1 VDEGARLS
9 DLIRSLGLA
18 LVGTMH
24 PKMLWLSFRPFLIV
38 SIFWGIVIWLIWSPA
53 LEILRTF
60 LTASIFTSW
69 IQSGLEYVGF
79 DEARAWIAPLFLV
92 ILLIPIIAISLLVFI
107 AFSTVPAVVDSVVK
121 QKAYEGI
128 MRIKGG
134 SLVGSFFYTL
144 WSALI
149 CLALVMLTLP
159 VWWIPPLFAILPPLL
174 WGWLTMRLMAYD
186 VLLDHATAEER
197 NQLLEEHR
205 WTLLGM
211 GVVAGLIGAVPTFF
225 WATSVLA
232 LVLFPFV
239 SFVALWIYSLIF
251 IFSALWFSHFLLYAL
266 KQLRQKE
273 QLNTI
278 DTSAT
283 LIANSSNS
291 GLIDG

>member
-1 VDEGARLS
+1 MSE
-9 DLIRSLGLA
+9 LIRSLGLA

-38 SIFWGIVIWLIWSPA
+38 SIFWGVVIWLIWSPA
-53 LEILRTF
+53 LEMLRTF

-92 ILLIPIIAISLLVFI
+92 ILLIPLIAISLLVFI
-107 AFSTVPAVVDSVVK
+107 AFSTVPAVVDSVAK

-134 SLVGSFFYTL
+134 SFVGSFFYTL

-211 GVVAGLIGAVPTFF
+211 GVVAGMIGAVPTFF

-251 IFSALWFSHFLLYAL
+251 IFSALWFSHFLLHAL
-266 KQLRQKE
+266 MQLRQKE

-283 LIANSSNS
+283 LIANPSNP
-291 GLIDG
+291 GVIDG

>member
-1 VDEGARLS
+1 LS

-53 LEILRTF
+53 LEMLRTF

-69 IQSGLEYVGF
+69 IQSGLEHVGF

-121 QKAYEGI
+121 QKAYEGLV
-128 MRIKGG
+128 RIKGG
-134 SLVGSFFYTL
+134 SFVGSFFYTL

-186 VLLDHATAEER
+186 VLLDHATPEER

-211 GVVAGLIGAVPTFF
+211 GVVAGMIGAVPTFF

-251 IFSALWFSHFLLYAL
+251 IFSALWFSHFLLHAL

-273 QLNTI
+273 HMNTI
-278 DTSAT
+278 DTSVT
-283 LIANSSNS
+283 LIANPSNP
-291 GLIDG
+291 GAIDG

>member
-1 VDEGARLS
+1 LS

-38 SIFWGIVIWLIWSPA
+38 SIFWGVVIWLIWSPA
-53 LEILRTF
+53 LEMLRTF

-92 ILLIPIIAISLLVFI
+92 ILLIPIITISLLVFI
-107 AFSTVPAVVDSVVK
+107 AFSTVPAVVDSVAK

-134 SLVGSFFYTL
+134 SFIGSFFYTL

-186 VLLDHATAEER
+186 VLLDHATPEER

-211 GVVAGLIGAVPTFF
+211 GVVAGMIGAVPTFF

-251 IFSALWFSHFLLYAL
+251 IFSALWFSHFLLHAL

-273 QLNTI
+273 HMNTI

-283 LIANSSNS
+283 LITNPSNP
-291 GLIDG
+291 GVIDG

>member
-1 VDEGARLS
+1 MS

-53 LEILRTF
+53 LEMLRTF

-121 QKAYEGI
+121 QKAYEGLV
-128 MRIKGG
+128 RIKGG
-134 SLVGSFFYTL
+134 SFVGSFFYTL

-186 VLLDHATAEER
+186 VLLDHATPDER

-211 GVVAGLIGAVPTFF
+211 GVVAGMIGAVPTFF

-251 IFSALWFSHFLLYAL
+251 IFSALWFSHFLLHAL

-273 QLNTI
+273 HMNTI

-283 LIANSSNS
+283 LITNPSNP
-291 GLIDG
+291 GVIDG

>member
-1 VDEGARLS
+1 MS

-38 SIFWGIVIWLIWSPA
+38 SIFWGVVIWLIWSPA
-53 LEILRTF
+53 LEMLRTF

-107 AFSTVPAVVDSVVK
+107 AFSTVPAVVDSVAK

-134 SLVGSFFYTL
+134 SFVGSFFYTL

-186 VLLDHATAEER
+186 VLLDHATSEER

-211 GVVAGLIGAVPTFF
+211 GVVAGMIGAVPTFF

-251 IFSALWFSHFLLYAL
+251 IFSALWFSHFLLHAL

-273 QLNTI
+273 HKNTI

-283 LIANSSNS
+283 LITNPSNP
-291 GLIDG
+291 GVIDG

>member
-1 VDEGARLS
+1 MS

-38 SIFWGIVIWLIWSPA
+38 SIFWGVVIWLIWSPA
-53 LEILRTF
+53 LEMLRTF

-92 ILLIPIIAISLLVFI
+92 ILLIPIITISLLVFI

-121 QKAYEGI
+121 QKAYEGLD
-128 MRIKGG
+128 RIKGG
-134 SLVGSFFYTL
+134 SFIGSFFYTL

-186 VLLDHATAEER
+186 VLLDHATPEER

-211 GVVAGLIGAVPTFF
+211 GVVAGMIGAVPTFF

-251 IFSALWFSHFLLYAL
+251 IFSALWFSHFLLHAL

-273 QLNTI
+273 HMNTI

-283 LIANSSNS
+283 LITNPSNP
-291 GLIDG
+291 GVIDG

>member
-1 VDEGARLS
+1 LS

-53 LEILRTF
+53 LEMLRTF

-121 QKAYEGI
+121 QKAYEGLV
-128 MRIKGG
+128 RIKGG
-134 SLVGSFFYTL
+134 SFVGSFFYTL

-186 VLLDHATAEER
+186 VLLDHATPDER
-197 NQLLEEHR
+197 SQLLEEHR

-211 GVVAGLIGAVPTFF
+211 GVVAGMIGAVPTFF

-251 IFSALWFSHFLLYAL
+251 IFSALWFSHFLLHAL

-273 QLNTI
+273 HMNTI

-283 LIANSSNS
+283 LITNPSNP
-291 GLIDG
+291 GVIDG

>member
-1 VDEGARLS
+1 LS

-38 SIFWGIVIWLIWSPA
+38 SIFWGVVIWLIWSPA
-53 LEILRTF
+53 LEMLRTF

-121 QKAYEGI
+121 QKAYEGLV
-128 MRIKGG
+128 RIKGG
-134 SLVGSFFYTL
+134 SFVGSFFYTL

-186 VLLDHATAEER
+186 VLLDHATSEER

-211 GVVAGLIGAVPTFF
+211 GVVAGMIGAVPTFF

-251 IFSALWFSHFLLYAL
+251 IFSALWFSHFLLHAL

-273 QLNTI
+273 HKNTI

-283 LIANSSNS
+283 LITNPSNP
-291 GLIDG
+291 GVIDG

>member
-1 VDEGARLS
+1 LS

-38 SIFWGIVIWLIWSPA
+38 SIFWGVVIWLIWSPA
-53 LEILRTF
+53 LEMLRTF

-92 ILLIPIIAISLLVFI
+92 ILLIPIITISLLVFI

-121 QKAYEGI
+121 QKAYEGLV
-128 MRIKGG
+128 RIKGG
-134 SLVGSFFYTL
+134 SFIGSFFYTL

-186 VLLDHATAEER
+186 VLLDHATSEER

-211 GVVAGLIGAVPTFF
+211 GVVAGMIGAVPTFF

-251 IFSALWFSHFLLYAL
+251 IFSALWFSHFLLHAL

-273 QLNTI
+273 HMNTV

-283 LIANSSNS
+283 LITNPSNP
-291 GLIDG
+291 GVIDG

>member
-1 VDEGARLS
+1 MS

-38 SIFWGIVIWLIWSPA
+38 SIFWGVVIWLIWSPA
-53 LEILRTF
+53 LEMLRTF

-92 ILLIPIIAISLLVFI
+92 ILLIPIITISLLVFI
-107 AFSTVPAVVDSVVK
+107 AFSTVPAVVDSVAK

-134 SLVGSFFYTL
+134 SFIGSFFYTL

-159 VWWIPPLFAILPPLL
+159 VWWIPPLFVILPPLL

-186 VLLDHATAEER
+186 VLLDHATPDER

-211 GVVAGLIGAVPTFF
+211 GVVAGMIGAVPTFF

-251 IFSALWFSHFLLYAL
+251 IFSALWFSHFLLHAL

-273 QLNTI
+273 HKNTI

-283 LIANSSNS
+283 LITNPSNP
-291 GLIDG
+291 GVIDG

>member
-1 VDEGARLS
+1 MS

-38 SIFWGIVIWLIWSPA
+38 SIFWGVVIWLIWSPA
-53 LEILRTF
+53 LEMLRTF

-121 QKAYEGI
+121 QKAYEGLV
-128 MRIKGG
+128 RIKGG
-134 SLVGSFFYTL
+134 SFVGSFFYTL

-186 VLLDHATAEER
+186 VLLDHATPDER
-197 NQLLEEHR
+197 SQLLEEHR

-211 GVVAGLIGAVPTFF
+211 GVVAGMIGAVPTFF

-273 QLNTI
+273 HMNTI

-283 LIANSSNS
+283 LITNPSNP
-291 GLIDG
+291 GVIDG